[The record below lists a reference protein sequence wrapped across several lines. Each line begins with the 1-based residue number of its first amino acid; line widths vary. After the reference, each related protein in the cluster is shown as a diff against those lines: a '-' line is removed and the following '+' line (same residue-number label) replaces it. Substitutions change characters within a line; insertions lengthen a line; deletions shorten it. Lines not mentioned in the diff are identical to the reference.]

1 VEKVVTRPL
10 SPAEASARP
19 RRKGE
24 ITAERILD
32 AAEALFAQ
40 RGFAGTT
47 LRDVAEGVG
56 IRIPSLYNHFPSKDA
71 LYAAV
76 LERGIRPV
84 LNALTAARQGENDP
98 VELVAEMMRQLAVRP
113 LLPRLIQHETLA
125 GGERLSPALR
135 EWVEPLFSQAD
146 EMVASGPA
154 ADRWEPEQLPLLVIA
169 MYNVVVGYFTVA
181 PLYKE
186 LTGDDLLTPE
196 VLERQTRLFGELVGF
211 LFGPRSEPDPR
222 VGLPAGR
229 ADTETT

>member
-1 VEKVVTRPL
+1 VQEPITTSQHAPTRP
-10 SPAEASARP
+10 RP

-32 AAEALFAQ
+32 AAEAQFAE

-47 LRDVAEGVG
+47 LRHVATAVG
-56 IRIPSLYNHFPSKDA
+56 IRTPSLYNHFASKDA

-84 LNALTAARQGENDP
+84 LMALTAARLGESDP
-98 VELVAEMMRQLAVRP
+98 ARLGAELMRQLAERP

-135 EWVEPLFSQAD
+135 EWMEPLFSQAD

-154 ADRWEPEQLPLLVIA
+154 AKRWEPEQLPLLVIA
-169 MYNVVVGYFTVA
+169 MYNVVVGYFSVA
-181 PLYKE
+181 PLYEK
-186 LTGDDLLTPE
+186 LNGADLLSP
-196 VLERQTRLFGELVGF
+196 VILERQTRLFGELVNF
-211 LFGPRSEPDPR
+211 LFGPRLDAGPGSA
-222 VGLPAGR
+222 GSPAG
-229 ADTETT
+229 ADEQAP